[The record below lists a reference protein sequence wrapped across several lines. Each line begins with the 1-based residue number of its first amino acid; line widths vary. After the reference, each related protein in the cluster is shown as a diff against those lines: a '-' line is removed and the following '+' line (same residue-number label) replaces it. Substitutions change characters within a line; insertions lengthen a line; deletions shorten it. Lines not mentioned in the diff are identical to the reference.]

1 MTADKPVGT
10 IYVPVKDS
18 ALSQTIREGSG
29 IVGIGEHDANDMVLI
44 DFEGNLYN
52 SESFKTWADRVH
64 HAWDRATTKYPTVAR
79 RLARRTD
86 LTEVGTF
93 ESTFGRIELDPDTAP
108 LAADW
113 LGLNVDQLEPELLS
127 TSRHHV
133 DVRTVQGWTP
143 EQRQQLRFLPRLEQ
157 ERYRAAGLMP

>member
-1 MTADKPVGT
+1 MTSTDKPGT
-10 IYVPVKDS
+10 IYVPAKDS
-18 ALSQTIREGSG
+18 TLNLTIREGSG
-29 IVGIGEHDANDMVLI
+29 IVGIGEHDVNDMVLI

-52 SESFKTWADRVH
+52 SVSFKTWADRVY
-64 HAWDRATTKYPTVAR
+64 HAWDRATAKYPTIAR
-79 RLARRTD
+79 QLARRSD
-86 LTEVGTF
+86 LIEVGTF
-93 ESTFGRIELDPDTAP
+93 EPIFGRIELDPNSAQ

-143 EQRQQLRFLPRLEQ
+143 EQRRQLRFLPRLEQ
-157 ERYRAAGLMP
+157 ERYRVAGLMP